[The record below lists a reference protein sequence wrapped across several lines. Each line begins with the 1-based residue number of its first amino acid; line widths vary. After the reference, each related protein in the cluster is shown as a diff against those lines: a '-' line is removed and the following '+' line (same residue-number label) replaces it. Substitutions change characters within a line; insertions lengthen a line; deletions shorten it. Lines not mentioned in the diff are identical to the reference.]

1 MGIINVQTDDGIK
14 RVQIEGDKPTDE
26 EQEFILNTFFA
37 DEAPQFDP
45 SQPSRPAPSNIDL
58 ATASPEEIENYRR
71 QLELAGINPATM
83 QAFEEGETGGL
94 KLPGVDY
101 DTGVKDFSFRTA
113 LGNLELPSEKA
124 EYLTRKVGRDGF
136 TVDPGGR
143 FILTPVGRQKL
154 GLGDGPPISID
165 EEGVSRFDVAD
176 FIGESGI
183 PLGAGIGAG
192 IAMSGFG
199 FLPAAAVVGA
209 SMFAGKLLDESF
221 EAARGLQKQT
231 SNEVLRDAAMEGA
244 FGIFGEGLGR
254 GLSRIFGR
262 LIKGPGGQ
270 EAELIRAEGRQ
281 LIREGFRPTLEGAAP
296 NLRPIMG
303 RLQAIYEGVFPNT
316 KAANK
321 NLEQVIKEL
330 TKFDQIDDVT
340 LETLETSIKKDISEI
355 YDSVDNK
362 VVNATR
368 RLNTEIEN
376 SIKAI
381 IEPLKRGEQIS
392 QEALSNLVVSKASF
406 DETADALFKSAS
418 ENFSVNSKVIPIEQ
432 IKKAYDQILTTLP
445 KREVLQDTQLSG
457 ILDNAISRA
466 QARGNLGVPQG
477 APQFLSKQAVL
488 PFTRIS
494 IQEAQTLRKI
504 INNLQYDDRLA
515 LAAKGGAYK
524 NLKAAVEKSFE
535 EAEDTLALIVNNI
548 DPVDLGVTKGALR
561 SLSDAEGQRI
571 GEMLR
576 KGGFEFGKDLP
587 PLRPG
592 FPGDFGA
599 QTLRTTVGDLANINK
614 GLTDLRRAREFYA
627 KGINRFDDAVV
638 EKIYAESKKGSLR
651 LDPKRYLD
659 QLVKSD
665 QPSVL
670 RRFLF
675 AVRGSPQFKDF
686 DAGQRFLD
694 KQSINIGGRS
704 LSIKQA
710 EDLLPQFADGKQ
722 KTNLIKRIEA
732 AKRKASELSG
742 RVGTEQSDAMRQ
754 SLARAWFER
763 ELNDASNLT
772 KVKGIDVLSGS
783 KIAAKIDGL
792 GTTADELFKGY
803 SKDVKN
809 LAKLLRQTGTEGF
822 DENVLAQ
829 FGRSDM
835 PGLIRGLQQAVKD
848 QAAFKEDSFLRS
860 LQANDAEGIVGQLF
874 KKQNALKVKQ
884 FVNGNLKVNNIPLS
898 EYGGINPG
906 LVDKVKTAALSK
918 ILRSV
923 GDVDSPAFKDAFIS
937 GRLGKRFQTVL
948 NDYGVETL
956 DAMLGKETT
965 EGLFKLANNM
975 IRVSNQPLAG
985 RGGLSAPNIAIGL
998 GLGAFLLNPLATL
1011 PAAAFYLGMSTVLR
1025 KPAVLNLILASRKPG
1040 ADKLGQ
1046 AFQVVNSTVAQLGQ
1060 EAVRSDE
1067 GVFNVPPEISQPV
1080 QRAITDVSNIKIPN
1094 IQPPANVGS
1103 AGGVNP
1109 ILVPN
1114 PVTRATVGSQ

>member
-1 MGIINVQTDDGIK
+1 
-14 RVQIEGDKPTDE
+14 
-26 EQEFILNTFFA
+26 
-37 DEAPQFDP
+37 
-45 SQPSRPAPSNIDL
+45 
-58 ATASPEEIENYRR
+58 
-71 QLELAGINPATM
+71 
-83 QAFEEGETGGL
+83 
-94 KLPGVDY
+94 
-101 DTGVKDFSFRTA
+101 
-113 LGNLELPSEKA
+113 
-124 EYLTRKVGRDGF
+124 
-136 TVDPGGR
+136 
-143 FILTPVGRQKL
+143 
-154 GLGDGPPISID
+154 
-165 EEGVSRFDVAD
+165 
-176 FIGESGI
+176 
-183 PLGAGIGAG
+183 
-192 IAMSGFG
+192 MS
-199 FLPAAAVVGA
+199 
-209 SMFAGKLLDESF
+209 
-221 EAARGLQKQT
+221 
-231 SNEVLRDAAMEGA
+231 
-244 FGIFGEGLGR
+244 
-254 GLSRIFGR
+254 
-262 LIKGPGGQ
+262 
-270 EAELIRAEGRQ
+270 
-281 LIREGFRPTLEGAAP
+281 
-296 NLRPIMG
+296 
-303 RLQAIYEGVFPNT
+303 
-316 KAANK
+316 
-321 NLEQVIKEL
+321 
-330 TKFDQIDDVT
+330 
-340 LETLETSIKKDISEI
+340 
-355 YDSVDNK
+355 K

-406 DETADALFKSAS
+406 DETSDALFKSAS
-418 ENFSVNSKVIPIEQ
+418 ENFGVNSKVIPIEQ

-477 APQFLSKQAVL
+477 APGFLSKQAVL

-704 LSIKQA
+704 LSIKEA

-754 SLARAWFER
+754 SLARA
-763 ELNDASNLT
+763 
-772 KVKGIDVLSGS
+772 
-783 KIAAKIDGL
+783 
-792 GTTADELFKGY
+792 
-803 SKDVKN
+803 
-809 LAKLLRQTGTEGF
+809 
-822 DENVLAQ
+822 
-829 FGRSDM
+829 
-835 PGLIRGLQQAVKD
+835 
-848 QAAFKEDSFLRS
+848 
-860 LQANDAEGIVGQLF
+860 
-874 KKQNALKVKQ
+874 
-884 FVNGNLKVNNIPLS
+884 
-898 EYGGINPG
+898 
-906 LVDKVKTAALSK
+906 
-918 ILRSV
+918 
-923 GDVDSPAFKDAFIS
+923 
-937 GRLGKRFQTVL
+937 
-948 NDYGVETL
+948 
-956 DAMLGKETT
+956 
-965 EGLFKLANNM
+965 
-975 IRVSNQPLAG
+975 
-985 RGGLSAPNIAIGL
+985 
-998 GLGAFLLNPLATL
+998 
-1011 PAAAFYLGMSTVLR
+1011 
-1025 KPAVLNLILASRKPG
+1025 
-1040 ADKLGQ
+1040 
-1046 AFQVVNSTVAQLGQ
+1046 
-1060 EAVRSDE
+1060 
-1067 GVFNVPPEISQPV
+1067 
-1080 QRAITDVSNIKIPN
+1080 
-1094 IQPPANVGS
+1094 
-1103 AGGVNP
+1103 
-1109 ILVPN
+1109 
-1114 PVTRATVGSQ
+1114 